1 MTDYL
6 TKDAILAAD
15 DAMYEDVDVPE
26 WGGVV
31 RVKSL
36 NGAQRD
42 AFEASI
48 QKLGKDGSREFD
60 QHDFRAK
67 FVSRVCVD
75 HNGDRIFTNMDV
87 KALSEKSAA
96 ALQRV
101 FDVGA
106 RLSGLTQGDI
116 ETLEGNSDGPS
127 DASTSA

>member
-1 MTDYL
+1 MTEYL
-6 TKDAILAAD
+6 SRDAILAAD
-15 DAMYEDVDVPE
+15 DATYEDVDVPE
-26 WGGVV
+26 WGGTV

-48 QKLGKDGSREFD
+48 QKLGKDGKREFD

-75 HNGDRIFTNMDV
+75 HSGARLFTNADV
-87 KALSEKSAA
+87 QALSEKSAA

-101 FDVGA
+101 FNVGT
-106 RLSGLTQGDI
+106 RLSGLTKGDI
-116 ETLEGNSDGPS
+116 KTLEGNSDGPS